1 MNGFR
6 FNERLAAVILAACCV
21 ADARGDEFDL
31 PRVDDGRIRA
41 AGIRRLEGKHITLY
55 TDLPAAKEVDEL
67 PRVFDAAVPLW
78 CAYFGID
85 PAKAAQWKLVGS
97 VMKEKEP
104 FVAAGLYPASLP
116 DFPHGYS
123 MGSQI
128 WLYEQPS
135 DYYRR
140 HLLLH
145 EGTHA
150 FMARW
155 LGGGGPPWY
164 MEGMAELLG
173 THQWSG
179 GKLTLGVMPKTREE
193 VPYWGRVKIVKDD
206 MAAGKGKSLQ
216 EIMQYDARAHLQVE
230 AYGWCWAA
238 AAFLDQHPLTQVAF
252 RELKADTRTRSL
264 AFSRRFYDKVKEN
277 WPAIVEDWQLFTA
290 ECDYGY
296 DVRRAATIRKAAVE
310 LPSGGATVSIAADRG
325 WQSTGLKLAAGNKY
339 RLAASGRYV
348 VAKEPKPWP
357 CEAGGVTIRYHAG
370 RPLGMLLA
378 AVGDTGGEA
387 GAVTPL
393 ASPQGI
399 GVKGELEA
407 KAAGTLYLKI
417 NEAVGGLADNSGTLT
432 VTIREGE

>member
-1 MNGFR
+1 MDSLRPSRLVMFFFVG
-6 FNERLAAVILAACCV
+6 LAAIAW
-21 ADARGDEFDL
+21 GDEFDL
-31 PRVDDGRIRA
+31 PQVDEGRIRA
-41 AGIRRLEGKHITLY
+41 AGIRRLEGKHLTLY

-67 PRVFDAAVPLW
+67 PRVFDAAAPLW
-78 CAYFGID
+78 CGYFGID
-85 PAKAAQWKLVGS
+85 AAKVAEWKLIGC
-97 VMKEKEP
+97 VMKAKGP

-128 WLYEQPS
+128 WVYEQPS

-164 MEGMAELLG
+164 MEGLAELLG
-173 THQWSG
+173 THAWSD
-179 GKLTLGVMPKTREE
+179 GKLTLGVMPKLREE

-206 MAAGKGKSLQ
+206 MATGKRKSLQ

-238 AAFLDQHPLTQVAF
+238 AAFLDQHPLTQTAF

-277 WPAIVEDWQLFTA
+277 WPAMGEDWQLFAA

-296 DVRRAATIRKAAVE
+296 DVRRAATVRKATIE
-310 LPSGGATVSIAADRG
+310 LPAEGATVSIAADRG
-325 WQSTGLKLAAGNKY
+325 WQSTGFKLASGRKY
-339 RLAASGRYV
+339 RLTASGRYFV
-348 VAKEPKPWP
+348 RSEPKPWP

-378 AVGDTGGEA
+378 AVGDTGEEI

-393 ASPQGI
+393 ARPQGI
-399 GVKGELEA
+399 GVEGEVES
-407 KAAGTLYLKI
+407 KTGGTLYLKI
-417 NEAVGGLADNSGTLT
+417 NEAAGGLGDNSGSVT
-432 VTIREGE
+432 VTIRVGE

>member
-1 MNGFR
+1 MDLREGARVAGRDAASMVLDSTQRAQKNAKTATGAWAISSLRPWVLGMF
-6 FNERLAAVILAACCV
+6 FFAGLAALARA
-21 ADARGDEFDL
+21 DEFDL
-31 PRVDDGRIRA
+31 PRLDEGRIRA

-55 TDLPAAKEVDEL
+55 TDLPAAKDVDEL

-78 CAYFGID
+78 CGYFGID

-104 FVAAGLYPASLP
+104 YVATELYPASLP

-123 MGSQI
+123 MGSQV
-128 WLYEQPS
+128 WVYEQPS

-179 GKLTLGVMPKTREE
+179 SKLTLGVMPKTREE

-216 EIMQYDARAHLQVE
+216 EIMQYDSRAHLQVE

-238 AAFLDQHPLTQVAF
+238 AAFLDQHPLTQAAF

-264 AFSRRFYDKVKEN
+264 AFSRPNAITAMTCGERRRFARRLWN
-277 WPAIVEDWQLFTA
+277 CPRPA
-290 ECDYGY
+290 
-296 DVRRAATIRKAAVE
+296 RRFRLQPIE
-310 LPSGGATVSIAADRG
+310 
-325 WQSTGLKLAAGNKY
+325 AGNQ
-339 RLAASGRYV
+339 RA
-348 VAKEPKPWP
+348 
-357 CEAGGVTIRYHAG
+357 
-370 RPLGMLLA
+370 
-378 AVGDTGGEA
+378 
-387 GAVTPL
+387 
-393 ASPQGI
+393 
-399 GVKGELEA
+399 
-407 KAAGTLYLKI
+407 
-417 NEAVGGLADNSGTLT
+417 
-432 VTIREGE
+432 